1 MFPNF
6 DQGVRIKLKLR
17 KDEHTSLS
25 SKPSQNNRIYCVM
38 YNPNPDIHKQLQLYC
53 STRLGY
59 SQYSAVIIQEEAW
72 GI

>member
-1 MFPNF
+1 
-6 DQGVRIKLKLR
+6 
-17 KDEHTSLS
+17 
-25 SKPSQNNRIYCVM
+25 M
-38 YNPNPDIHKQLQLYC
+38 YNPNPDIHKQLQLLYC